1 MPETY
6 KRLQC
11 GEEKGRRERESG
23 ALQGIGN
30 GVLVL

>member
-11 GEEKGRRERESG
+11 GEEKARREGERG

-30 GVLVL
+30 GVSVL

>member
-11 GEEKGRRERESG
+11 GEEKRRRESG

-30 GVLVL
+30 GVSLL